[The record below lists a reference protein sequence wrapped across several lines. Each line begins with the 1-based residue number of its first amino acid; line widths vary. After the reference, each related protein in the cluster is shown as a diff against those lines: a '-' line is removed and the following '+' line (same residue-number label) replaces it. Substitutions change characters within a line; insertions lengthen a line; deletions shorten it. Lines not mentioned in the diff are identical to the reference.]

1 METPRSNLN
10 SIEVIHIIACTV
22 KVAMAFNQNF
32 HPIYY
37 MYTKLKDSV
46 VSDRKKIKFDI
57 KLCMHHI
64 FVSVIIH
71 PGALPWGPLSL
82 V

>member
-1 METPRSNLN
+1 
-10 SIEVIHIIACTV
+10 
-22 KVAMAFNQNF
+22 
-32 HPIYY
+32 